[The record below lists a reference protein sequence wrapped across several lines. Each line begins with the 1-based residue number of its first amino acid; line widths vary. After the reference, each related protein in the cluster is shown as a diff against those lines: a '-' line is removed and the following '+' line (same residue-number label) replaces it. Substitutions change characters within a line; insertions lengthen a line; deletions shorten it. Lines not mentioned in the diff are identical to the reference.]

1 MLRVDVQALVGP
13 PWAFNAGDVA
23 YIHSDETHDLSFTAL
38 RLHQKFG
45 LDIDTIPYGCRR
57 NVRAFEPASCNGAPR
72 MQFCSGTP
80 LWQRCGQCNCC
91 AWALMT
97 AG

>member
-1 MLRVDVQALVGP
+1 MGP

-38 RLHQKFG
+38 RLSEKFG

-57 NVRAFEPASCNGAPR
+57 NVSLNSAFFWGVSLFAFHCAYPR
-72 MQFCSGTP
+72 SSAWTLTP
-80 LWQRCGQCNCC
+80 SP
-91 AWALMT
+91 T
-97 AG
+97 AAAAT

>member
-1 MLRVDVQALVGP
+1 MVIMYLWTQALIGP

-57 NVRAFEPASCNGAPR
+57 NVSGCSPVHHAP
-72 MQFCSGTP
+72 
-80 LWQRCGQCNCC
+80 
-91 AWALMT
+91 
-97 AG
+97 